1 MKTTFLTSLISA
13 FALLLSVNAAQAA
26 DSDTDQVQAPLK
38 SYQRVLNAS
47 DVAGVLELYTVFE
60 PQLADYMAH
69 SMFVQLRLKDLN
81 RLDNHMKKRVTNY
94 GELW

>member
-26 DSDTDQVQAPLK
+26 DSDTDQVQALLK

-60 PQLADYMAH
+60 PTRQSHEKTSDQL
-69 SMFVQLRLKDLN
+69 
-81 RLDNHMKKRVTNY
+81 
-94 GELW
+94 W